1 MRASTLLFFVFVATF
16 CQAKD
21 EPKYPVSQIS
31 EDLKKGM
38 YAVVRESHERFEI
51 LSVRQSRHYIHKVIT
66 IFNGEAK
73 RYAQEYVEYDK
84 MEKINFINA
93 RVYDASGSLIRKLKN
108 SEISDHSAFDGFS
121 LFSDNRLKEFDLT
134 QVQYPYTVDIEY
146 EVEKNYLYS
155 IPSFELYF
163 DDEVSL
169 QLSTFEINYPKEL
182 KPKYKLFQL
191 AEPKTETI
199 GVNEKLSWRYENVLP
214 EKFEPYMPARVVP
227 SVIFSPNQFEY
238 AGYAGSMTNWQEL
251 GKWQIMLN
259 EGRGELP
266 QETKAKVGELTRNL
280 STAEAKAK
288 VLYEY
293 LQNKTRYVSIQ
304 RGIGGFQPFDAETV
318 DKTGYGD
325 CKALSNYM
333 VALLKEAGLK
343 GYYTQIYAGDN
354 NRPVP
359 SDFTIDYFNHIIVAM
374 PNGKDTL
381 WMECTSQTAPF
392 GYLGKSTGNRY
403 ALMVTE
409 TGGALVRTP
418 RYDQNKNQQVTYANV
433 TLDAQGNAKATVKA
447 KYTGL
452 QFENGNLDYYTS
464 LSTEEQ
470 RKWLEKNVHIP
481 SFEISAFNIQS
492 KKEKIPSAEVSIDL
506 NLSRYSSVSGK
517 RLFLTPNLM
526 NRSTFVPEKLEKRK
540 YLVHRTLPYIDIDSI
555 TYSVPEVLYPEFTPP
570 PAKVSSRFGEY
581 ESTVR
586 YDQGRL
592 TYVRRLKMNSGE
604 FPAESYD
611 ELIDFYKAINKADNL
626 KVVFL
631 NKT

>member
-1 MRASTLLFFVFVATF
+1 MRTCAFLFFVATNF

-21 EPKYPVSQIS
+21 EPKYPVSQIP
-31 EDLKKGM
+31 EELKKGM

-51 LSVRQSRHYIHKVIT
+51 LSVKQSRYYLHKVIT
-66 IFNGEAK
+66 IFKGEAK
-73 RYAQEYVEYDK
+73 RYAQEYIGYDK

-93 RVYDASGSLIRKLKN
+93 KVYNAQGDLIKKLKSN
-108 SEISDHSAFDGFS
+108 EIADRSAFDGFS
-121 LFSDNRLKEFDLT
+121 LFSDNRLKEFDLA

-169 QLSTFEINYPKEL
+169 QLTTFEISYPQDL

-191 AEPKTETI
+191 AEPKKEAN
-199 GVNEKLSWRYENVLP
+199 GGNEKLSWRYENVMP
-214 EKFEPYMPARVVP
+214 EKFEPYMPAQVIP
-227 SVIFSPNQFEY
+227 SVIFSPSQFEY
-238 AGYAGSMTNWQEL
+238 AGYAGNMTTWQEL
-251 GKWQIMLN
+251 GKWQILLN
-259 EGRGELP
+259 EGRGLLP
-266 QETKAKVGELTRNL
+266 EQTKSKVRELTKNL
-280 STAEAKAK
+280 PTADAKAK
-288 VLYEY
+288 ALYEY

-304 RGIGGFQPFDAETV
+304 RGIGGFQPFDATTV

-333 VALLKEAGLK
+333 VALLNEAGLK

-354 NRPVP
+354 NRPIP
-359 SDFTIDYFNHIIVAM
+359 KDFTIDYFNHIIVAM

-381 WMECTSQTAPF
+381 WMECTSQTTPF
-392 GYLGKSTGNRY
+392 GYLGKFTGNRY

-481 SFEISAFNIQS
+481 SFEIAAFSIQS
-492 KKEKIPSAEVSIDL
+492 KKEKIPSAEVSIEL
-506 NLSRYSSVSGK
+506 NLNRFSSVSGK

-526 NRSTFVPEKLEKRK
+526 NRSTYVPEKLEKRK
-540 YLVHRTLPYIDIDSI
+540 YTVNRTMPYIDLDSI
-555 TYSVPEVLYPEFTPP
+555 TYSIPDVLYPEFTPQP
-570 PAKVSSRFGEY
+570 TKVTSRFGEY
-581 ESTVR
+581 ESSVKF
-586 YDQGRL
+586 DQGKL
-592 TYVRRLKMNSGE
+592 IYVRRLKMNSGE
-604 FPAESYD
+604 FPAESYN
-611 ELIDFYKAINKADNL
+611 ELIDFYKTINKADNL
-626 KVVFL
+626 KLVFL

>member
-1 MRASTLLFFVFVATF
+1 MRICAFLFFVATNF

-21 EPKYPVSQIS
+21 EPKYPVSQIP
-31 EDLKKGM
+31 EELKKGM

-51 LSVRQSRHYIHKVIT
+51 LSVKQSRYYLHKVIT
-66 IFNGEAK
+66 IFNGEAR
-73 RYAQEYVEYDK
+73 RYAEEYIGYDK

-93 RVYDASGSLIRKLKN
+93 KVYNAQGDLIKKLKSN
-108 SEISDHSAFDGFS
+108 EIADRSAFDGFS
-121 LFSDNRLKEFDLT
+121 LFSDNRLKEFDLA

-169 QLSTFEINYPKEL
+169 QLTTFEISYPQHL

-191 AEPKTETI
+191 AEPKKEAN
-199 GVNEKLSWRYENVLP
+199 GGNEKLSWRYENVMP
-214 EKFEPYMPARVVP
+214 EKFEPYMPAQVIP
-227 SVIFSPNQFEY
+227 SVIFSPSQFEY
-238 AGYAGSMTNWQEL
+238 AGYAGNMTTWQEL
-251 GKWQIMLN
+251 GKWQILLN
-259 EGRGELP
+259 EGRGLLP
-266 QETKAKVGELTRNL
+266 EQTRSKVRELTKNL
-280 STAEAKAK
+280 PTADAKAK
-288 VLYEY
+288 ALYEY

-304 RGIGGFQPFDAETV
+304 RGIGGFQPFDATTV

-333 VALLKEAGLK
+333 VALLNEAGLK

-354 NRPVP
+354 NRPIP
-359 SDFTIDYFNHIIVAM
+359 KDFTIDYFNHIIVAM

-381 WMECTSQTAPF
+381 WMECTSQAAPF
-392 GYLGKSTGNRY
+392 GYLGKFTGNRY

-464 LSTEEQ
+464 PSTEEQ

-481 SFEISAFNIQS
+481 SFEIAAFSIQS
-492 KKEKIPSAEVSIDL
+492 KKEKIPSAEVSIEL
-506 NLSRYSSVSGK
+506 NLNRFSSVSGK

-526 NRSTFVPEKLEKRK
+526 NRSTYVPEKLEKRK
-540 YLVHRTLPYIDIDSI
+540 YTVNRTMPYIDLDSI
-555 TYSVPEVLYPEFTPP
+555 TYSIPDVLYPEFTPQP
-570 PAKVSSRFGEY
+570 TKVTSRFGEY
-581 ESTVR
+581 ESLVKF
-586 YDQGRL
+586 DQGKL
-592 TYVRRLKMNSGE
+592 IYVRRLKMNSGE
-604 FPAESYD
+604 FPAESYN
-611 ELIDFYKAINKADNL
+611 ELIDFYKTINKADNL
-626 KVVFL
+626 KLVFL

>member
-1 MRASTLLFFVFVATF
+1 MRICAFLFFVATTV

-21 EPKYPVSQIS
+21 EPKYPVSQIP
-31 EDLKKGM
+31 EELKKGM

-51 LSVRQSRHYIHKVIT
+51 LSVKQSRYYLHKVIT
-66 IFNGEAK
+66 IFNGEAR
-73 RYAQEYVEYDK
+73 RYAEEYIGYDK

-93 RVYDASGSLIRKLKN
+93 RVYNAQGDLIKKLKSN
-108 SEISDHSAFDGFS
+108 EIADRSAFDGFS
-121 LFSDNRLKEFDLT
+121 LFSDNRLKEFDLA
-134 QVQYPYTVDIEY
+134 QVRYPYTVDIEY

-169 QLSTFEINYPKEL
+169 QLTTFEIGYPQDL

-191 AEPKTETI
+191 AEPKKEAN
-199 GVNEKLSWRYENVLP
+199 GGNEKLSWRYENVMP
-214 EKFEPYMPARVVP
+214 EKFEPYMPAQVIP
-227 SVIFSPNQFEY
+227 SVIFSPSQFEY
-238 AGYAGSMTNWQEL
+238 AGYAGNMTTWQEL
-251 GKWQIMLN
+251 GKWQILLN
-259 EGRGELP
+259 EGRGLLP
-266 QETKAKVGELTRNL
+266 EQTKSKVRELTKNL
-280 STAEAKAK
+280 PTAGAKAK
-288 VLYEY
+288 ALYEY

-304 RGIGGFQPFDAETV
+304 RGIGGFQPFDATTV

-333 VALLKEAGLK
+333 VALLNEAGLK

-359 SDFTIDYFNHIIVAM
+359 KDFTIDYFNHIIVAM

-392 GYLGKSTGNRY
+392 GYLGKFTGNRY

-418 RYDQNKNQQVTYANV
+418 RYDQSKNQQVTYANV

-481 SFEISAFNIQS
+481 SFEIAAFSIQS
-492 KKEKIPSAEVSIDL
+492 KKEKIPSAEVSIEL
-506 NLSRYSSVSGK
+506 NLNRFSSVSGK

-526 NRSTFVPEKLEKRK
+526 NRSTYVPEKLEKRK
-540 YLVHRTLPYIDIDSI
+540 YTVNITMPYIDLDSI
-555 TYSVPEVLYPEFTPP
+555 TYSIPDVLYPEFTPQP
-570 PAKVSSRFGEY
+570 TKVSSRFGEY
-581 ESTVR
+581 ESSVKF
-586 YDQGRL
+586 DQGKL
-592 TYVRRLKMNSGE
+592 IYVRRLKMNSGE
-604 FPAESYD
+604 FPAESYN
-611 ELIDFYKAINKADNL
+611 ELIDFYKTINKADNL
-626 KVVFL
+626 KLVFL